1 MEQQKH
7 TPGPWKAE
15 WHRKYKQWNVFPE
28 SGKAVV
34 SVTDLC
40 GEYSKEETEANAR
53 LIAAAPDLLEA
64 LMTEQKALELAHT
77 NYGEVGGAKTHW
89 GIFEA
94 ADTQARAAIAK
105 ATGGAS

>member
-7 TPGPWKAE
+7 TPGPWEAE

-53 LIAAAPDLLEA
+53 LIAAAPELLEA
-64 LMTEQKALELAHT
+64 LQGLLDCMAIPSSICKERPA
-77 NYGEVGGAKTHW
+77 Y
-89 GIFEA
+89 EA
-94 ADTQARAAIAK
+94 ARAAIAK
-105 ATGGAS
+105 ATGS